1 MNQDK
6 MLLVTTPSVD
16 GKQINAVVNLWF
28 TTSMILS
35 GTAEILSTARQWF
48 WKISLEKRIR
58 DTCAI

>member
-28 TTSMILS
+28 ATSMILS
-35 GTAEILSTARQWF
+35 GTAEILVYGTAVV
-48 WKISLEKRIR
+48 LE
-58 DTCAI
+58 D